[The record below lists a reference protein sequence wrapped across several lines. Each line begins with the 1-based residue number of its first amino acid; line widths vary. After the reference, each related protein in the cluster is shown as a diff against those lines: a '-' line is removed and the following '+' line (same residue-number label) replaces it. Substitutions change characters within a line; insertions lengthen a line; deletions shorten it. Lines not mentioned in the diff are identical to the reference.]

1 MPRLPLEPDE
11 LLHVLVPSR
20 AIARTVEAVSP
31 RIRAYRI
38 DAEDGRRPVTR
49 PRAGLGAAQQRRPL
63 PPASSRR
70 LPRLRLVQL
79 LSAGAERFVGR
90 LPEGVLLCNAR
101 GAHTPST
108 AEWAVA
114 ATLAAQR
121 GIPFFVREQAAGR
134 WSSTTFSSLVGA
146 RVLVV
151 GAGDIGRT
159 IGRMLAGFDV
169 ELTYV
174 ARTARDGVRSTAEL
188 PELLPHAD
196 VVDPHRPRDA
206 GDDRDGR
213 RRVPGRDAGRRP
225 VGERGAGV
233 VVDTDALLA
242 ELTRDGCA
250 RRWTSPTPS
259 RCRRGTRSG
268 RRPGC
273 CSPRTSGV
281 RFRTPTSAPPRRSP
295 TSWPA
300 SSPASHWSTSSTAT
314 DPAAARDLDPP
325 AGELREAGQVAGPHH
340 RHVAPRYRASSPA
353 TGRRPAPPGF
363 PASSFHGTRRCPA
376 RVRTVSPSS
385 PMSTPARSTQTAT
398 ASGTQQQH
406 RRPRRGEGQRDRAQR
421 QQPDGDQRG
430 PGHAQAGGRSPR
442 GGHAPTRAG
451 RPGDRGLASPVVT
464 TVEDPAPAPRPTA
477 R

>member
-1 MPRLPLEPDE
+1 MPRVPLEPDE

-38 DAEDGRRPVTR
+38 DAEDGPPTGDAVLAQVWV
-49 PRAGLGAAQQRRPL
+49 PRSGGASL
-63 PPASSRR
+63 PPDFVEA

-90 LPEGVLLCNAR
+90 LPEGVVLCNAR

-196 VVDPHRPRDA
+196 VVILIVPVTPETTGMVDA
-206 GDDRDGR
+206 AFLAAMPDGALLVNAAR
-213 RRVPGRDAGRRP
+213 
-225 VGERGAGV
+225 GV

-242 ELTRDGCA
+242 ELSA
-250 RRWTSPTPS
+250 
-259 RCRRGTRSG
+259 G
-268 RRPGC
+268 RLRAALDVTDPEPLPEGH
-273 CSPRTSGV
+273 PLW
-281 RFRTPTSAPPRRSP
+281 SAPGLLLTPHVGGAVPDTNER
-295 TSWPA
+295 
-300 SSPASHWSTSSTAT
+300 
-314 DPAAARDLDPP
+314 AAAAVTDQLARIL
-325 AGELREAGQVAGPHH
+325 AGEELVN
-340 RHVAPRYRASSPA
+340 VVDRY
-353 TGRRPAPPGF
+353 
-363 PASSFHGTRRCPA
+363 
-376 RVRTVSPSS
+376 
-385 PMSTPARSTQTAT
+385 
-398 ASGTQQQH
+398 
-406 RRPRRGEGQRDRAQR
+406 
-421 QQPDGDQRG
+421 
-430 PGHAQAGGRSPR
+430 
-442 GGHAPTRAG
+442 
-451 RPGDRGLASPVVT
+451 
-464 TVEDPAPAPRPTA
+464 
-477 R
+477 